1 MNWPRRCACGRNRK
15 SCSRR
20 RSGIPPGRLPA
31 KREQIDRRQLEAA
44 CPNRCAPCRRILGGF
59 NGKTRSVDTEPERPL
74 LEVLREELGLTGTKY
89 GCGEGQCG
97 SCTVLL
103 DGKPAVSCVTAVRA
117 AEGRKIVTIEG
128 LAEGGT
134 LHPVQ
139 QAFLDEGAVQC
150 GYCTPGMVL
159 QTVALLENHPN
170 PTDAQIVDGLNGHL
184 CRCSDYQRIM
194 AAVRRAAAATGKK
207 G

>member
-1 MNWPRRCACGRNRK
+1 MAT
-15 SCSRR
+15 
-20 RSGIPPGRLPA
+20 IRLSV
-31 KREQIDRRQLEAA
+31 
-44 CPNRCAPCRRILGGF
+44 
-59 NGKTRSVDTEPERPL
+59 NGKARSVDTEPERPL
-74 LEVLREELGLTGTKY
+74 LEVLREDLGLTGTKY

-103 DGKPAVSCVTAVRA
+103 DGKPAVSCVTTVRA

-128 LAEGGT
+128 LAAGGK

-159 QTVALLENHPN
+159 QTMALLENHPK

-194 AAVRRAAAATGKK
+194 AAVRRAAAGAGKK

>member
-1 MNWPRRCACGRNRK
+1 MAT
-15 SCSRR
+15 
-20 RSGIPPGRLPA
+20 IRLSV
-31 KREQIDRRQLEAA
+31 
-44 CPNRCAPCRRILGGF
+44 
-59 NGKTRSVDTEPERPL
+59 NGKAHSVDTEPERPL
-74 LEVLREELGLTGTKY
+74 LEVLREDLGLTGTKY

-103 DGKPAVSCVTAVRA
+103 DGKPAVSCVTTVRA

-128 LAEGGT
+128 LAAGGK

-159 QTVALLENHPN
+159 QTMALLENHPK

-194 AAVRRAAAATGKK
+194 AAVRRAAAGAGKK